1 MSSGGQSNASQTPF
15 APNYGQA
22 QGISGLGAG
31 LTGGGFGSNMGG
43 GNAYAQKFKQ
53 PSMGMFP
60 PTSPQPQQG
69 QPQPPPGLTVNT
81 PGTQNGV
88 SGYYSDSSMSNFV
101 PDTPAGSFLGGP
113 YDPAGGYF
121 GGGFGGGRE
130 YTPPPGMELNP
141 DYNLPPGTVTTANTP
156 RGRFRPIQ
164 ARTGTDQPPP
174 GMMLNPEYGGDLPSG
189 TFRSLGP
196 DSIKYV
202 PDPNQPQPQTG
213 GDIQYRDTKFRPG
226 GGDIQYAG
234 GTPGF
239 YNQGGQGYGNPFGG
253 FGGGY
258 DQGYGNPFGGGFGGG
273 YDQGYGNP
281 FGGFGGGYGGG
292 YGNPFGGYGG
302 GYGGFNP
309 MMGMGLG
316 GMLGGYQGGF
326 NPQSQAQAQ
335 MRAYQ
340 QNQQR
345 QGGRGGFEGGDI
357 QGNMAFDRRRME
369 ALIDRPQ
376 QSRMIPLDQ
385 PDSNSFSLTRSYMD
399 PVSGKIST
407 VY

>member
-121 GGGFGGGRE
+121 GG
-130 YTPPPGMELNP
+130 
-141 DYNLPPGTVTTANTP
+141 
-156 RGRFRPIQ
+156 
-164 ARTGTDQPPP
+164 
-174 GMMLNPEYGGDLPSG
+174 
-189 TFRSLGP
+189 
-196 DSIKYV
+196 
-202 PDPNQPQPQTG
+202 
-213 GDIQYRDTKFRPG
+213 
-226 GGDIQYAG
+226 
-234 GTPGF
+234 
-239 YNQGGQGYGNPFGG
+239 
-253 FGGGY
+253 
-258 DQGYGNPFGGGFGGG
+258 
-273 YDQGYGNP
+273 
-281 FGGFGGGYGGG
+281 YGGG
-292 YGNPFGGYGG
+292 YSSPYMSPSMMGGLASLFGGMQGG
-302 GYGGFNP
+302 GFQ
-309 MMGMGLG
+309 GM
-316 GMLGGYQGGF
+316 F
-326 NPQSQAQAQ
+326 
-335 MRAYQ
+335 
-340 QNQQR
+340 NQQP
-345 QGGRGGFEGGDI
+345 QQQSYGSI
-357 QGNMAFDRRRME
+357 QGNMAFDRQRME

>member
-1 MSSGGQSNASQTPF
+1 MSSGGG
-15 APNYGQA
+15 Y
-22 QGISGLGAG
+22 SGGMG
-31 LTGGGFGSNMGG
+31 GYGGGFGGG
-43 GNAYAQKFKQ
+43 F
-53 PSMGMFP
+53 
-60 PTSPQPQQG
+60 G
-69 QPQPPPGLTVNT
+69 QPP
-81 PGTQNGV
+81 
-88 SGYYSDSSMSNFV
+88 M
-101 PDTPAGSFLGGP
+101 
-113 YDPAGGYF
+113 F
-121 GGGFGGGRE
+121 GGGFGGGFGQPPQFGGGFGGGFEQPPQYGGGFGSPYGGFGGGFGQPQQFGGGFGQPQQSPFGGGSQGPMFQAQGPNTLGNAYAQRFQNSFVKDIPQ
-130 YTPPPGMELNP
+130 TSPDPNQPPPGMELNP
-141 DYNLPPGTVTTANTP
+141 DYIDRFAGGMAGTLDVRPTDNK
-156 RGRFRPIQ
+156 FRPIQ

-226 GGDIQYAG
+226 GG
-234 GTPGF
+234 
-239 YNQGGQGYGNPFGG
+239 

-258 DQGYGNPFGGGFGGG
+258 SSPYMSSAIMSGLGSLFGGMQGGGF
-273 YDQGYGNP
+273 QG
-281 FGGFGGGYGGG
+281 
-292 YGNPFGGYGG
+292 
-302 GYGGFNP
+302 
-309 MMGMGLG
+309 M
-316 GMLGGYQGGF
+316 F

-357 QGNMAFDRRRME
+357 GNTAFDSRRME